1 VRIINS
7 VNDGTE
13 SIDEKGI
20 ESLRKIFNVYVF
32 QILGLRDVSKDS
44 KSDDLAG
51 ELMNIIISLRGEARL
66 RKDFAASDRIRD
78 ELKKA
83 GIILKDTKDGVQW
96 ESI

>member
-1 VRIINS
+1 MNLII
-7 VNDGTE
+7 G
-13 SIDEKGI
+13 
-20 ESLRKIFNVYVF
+20 
-32 QILGLRDVSKDS
+32 
-44 KSDDLAG
+44 
-51 ELMNIIISLRGEARL
+51 LRGEARL